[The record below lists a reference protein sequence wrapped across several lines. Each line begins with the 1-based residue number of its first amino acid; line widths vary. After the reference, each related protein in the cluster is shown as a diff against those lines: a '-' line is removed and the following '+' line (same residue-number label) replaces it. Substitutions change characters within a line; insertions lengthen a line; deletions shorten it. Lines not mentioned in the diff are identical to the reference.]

1 MQASIPP
8 AGLAWHG
15 GQLETARRHYSA
27 APLPWLDLS
36 TGIAPWAYPVGPLAD
51 RDWQR
56 LPEPEA
62 LLALEEVAA
71 YYFRVDKPDQVV
83 AVPGSD
89 MALRLLAR
97 LIPAERVG
105 VVGHSYSGY
114 RKAWPHAEVMPFE
127 RALKADLLICAN
139 PNNPDGAWIEERHL
153 QRRRNQRLVDEAFAD
168 ADPRLSLLP
177 RRNGAV
183 VLRSFGKF
191 FGLAGLRLGFVIA
204 DRPLAQGLRDQLG
217 DWPISGPAIALARRA
232 YADRDWHEAQ
242 RQRLKDASA
251 RLKAL
256 LDGHGLA
263 DAGGTAQFWLAET
276 SDAAGLFDHL
286 CCHGILVR
294 PFAERPLALRFGLPG
309 NERDWSRL
317 TTALNQ
323 WSISR

>member
-1 MQASIPP
+1 M
-8 AGLAWHG
+8 
-15 GQLETARRHYSA
+15 ETARRLHPA
-27 APLPWLDLS
+27 APVPWLDLS
-36 TGIAPWAYPVGPLAD
+36 TGIAPWPYPVGTFAD

-62 LLALEEVAA
+62 LLGLEEVAA
-71 YYFRVDKPDQVV
+71 DYFRVDKPDQVV

-89 MALRLLAR
+89 MALRLLAKF
-97 LIPAERVG
+97 ITATRVAI
-105 VVGHSYSGY
+105 VGHSYSGY
-114 RKAWPHAEVMPFE
+114 RKAWPHAEVMSFE

-139 PNNPDGAWIEERHL
+139 PNNPDGAWIEERHF
-153 QRRRNQRLVDEAFAD
+153 QRGRNQRLVDEAFAD

-177 RRNGAV
+177 SRNGAV

-204 DRPLAQGLRDQLG
+204 DRPLARVLRDQLG
-217 DWPISGPAIALARRA
+217 DWPISGPAIALAMRA

-242 RQRLKDASA
+242 RQRLLGASA

-256 LDGHGLA
+256 LNEHGLT
-263 DAGGTAQFWLAET
+263 DGGGTAQFRLAEA
-276 SDAAGLFDHL
+276 SDSAGLFDHL

-309 NERDWSRL
+309 SERDWSRL
-317 TTALNQ
+317 TAALDQ